1 MWWIKSL
8 VLSNEI
14 FWFAPSLA
22 SPPSGKP
29 SSSKNSSA
37 RSAVE
42 IKPFEWPYQICG
54 SFVQCFPLLYF
65 GLSTLWHAG
74 CFVVVVVVVVFSL
87 FFSPLSFCC
96 MARSSTRFFQQTKST
111 WRGLPPSK
119 LYHSS
124 PMPPTNHIVSMHVPG
139 HLITFWV
146 RVDWLTCSQV
156 NGVCLHSYLLIA

>member
-1 MWWIKSL
+1 MCGGLK
-8 VLSNEI
+8 VLFCLMKYSMLE

-54 SFVQCFPLLYF
+54 SFVQCFPFTLF
-65 GLSTLWHAG
+65 WPEHFVACSFFLSPFW
-74 CFVVVVVVVVFSL
+74 
-87 FFSPLSFCC
+87 FCC

-146 RVDWLTCSQV
+146 RVDLLTCSQI
-156 NGVCLHSYLLIA
+156 NGVCLHRYLLIA